1 MAEQPAQDKGPLAGG
16 ELKQDEAPELRD
28 LIMEYG
34 RPIVIGVGAALVIT
48 LGTGLWR
55 QHRAT
60 QEREAAALL
69 DSGRPEQMQA
79 LLNQYPGTSTA
90 PAAMLALA
98 RGEFGTGQYV
108 AAEKRYAEFLA
119 RFPNHAMRPAA
130 EINRALCHEAMGRTD
145 EALTAVEAWLGVHTN
160 DFLRPVALFAKARCV
175 EQKGR
180 YDDARAIYEDFIA
193 KNPDT
198 SWTPQAE
205 TALKALAQKRRSASA
220 AASTPVAVPPKPA
233 AVPAPA
239 PATPAPAA
247 PAAPATP
254 AVPAAPAT
262 NAPAAK

>member
-16 ELKQDEAPELRD
+16 ELKQDEAPELRE

-145 EALTAVEAWLGVHTN
+145 EALAAVETWITVHTN

-180 YDDARAIYEDFIA
+180 YDEDRAIYEDFIA

-205 TALKALAQKRRSASA
+205 TALKALAQKRRSAA
-220 AASTPVAVPPKPA
+220 AAVAVPVPVPAKPDA
-233 AVPAPA
+233 EPPPPPAKAPA
-239 PATPAPAA
+239 PAIPP
-247 PAAPATP
+247 
-254 AVPAAPAT
+254 APAT